1 MNYGIKS
8 ALLSGLIIPGLGQ
21 IYLKYYIRGLLYAIP
36 TLVYFTIVFYKIYLL
51 IAMII
56 EKFGRIAHNGIDIAV
71 LEKEI
76 EIFIQTQ
83 NLYLYHYLFYL
94 ITIIWL
100 VSIIDGYYLGNQKS
114 ILEKNQDNQ
123 QPQ

>member
-1 MNYGIKS
+1 MNYRIKS

-56 EKFGRIAHNGIDIAV
+56 EKFGRIAHYGIDIAV

-100 VSIIDGYYLGNQKS
+100 VSIIDGYYLGKQKS

-123 QPQ
+123 QPL